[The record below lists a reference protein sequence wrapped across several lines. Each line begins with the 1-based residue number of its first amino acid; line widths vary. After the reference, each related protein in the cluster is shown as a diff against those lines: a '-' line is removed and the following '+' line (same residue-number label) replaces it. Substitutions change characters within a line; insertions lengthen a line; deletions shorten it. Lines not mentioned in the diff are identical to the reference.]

1 MSTDINTSTSNV
13 STSASSM
20 TLTKR
25 YGMIA
30 LFAVLA
36 LFMGAKLTGALVS
49 APAGNGASMHGMYTY
64 QTTTLGAPTG
74 VGVTGSATGSLTAT
88 WTNPGTTGAAITS
101 YTVTD
106 ATGNQTLC
114 TQTVVG
120 ALGAANSCTW
130 TPTSKYAGTIYVQSN
145 GTGVTSVSDG
155 TGATL
160 AVPSA
165 PTGTPTISYVTAG
178 NMTISYSSVSATL
191 PVTSYGVYTNN
202 VLVCTS
208 TTTSCTINLASN
220 ALAAGQNYTFSVVAI
235 NAAGNSVASSLSA
248 SAIAKNAPGAVTG
261 LSAAYNAAYGTVDV
275 SYTAPAS
282 NGGSALTYSY
292 YINGTTLV
300 TCGTASVTTAKCSI
314 ALTALPSPFNGAITV
329 IATNGTSANSYAD
342 GFTSV
347 ASSNAIFV
355 GAVPNVPASNSIAY
369 TNTSSGSYTG
379 FAATG
384 YDLLTATFATPSAG
398 AAVNGFTAQLYTCTS
413 ATVSTTTTCTASG
426 SPKFLASTATSTTFN
441 VAPGAIY
448 TVGITATNFAGSGPE
463 LKGLNGGSY
472 LSIAASVP
480 AIPVVSLVSAT
491 NNSITYSF
499 TAPASN
505 GSAISGYSV
514 QLLASGANSGTASLK
529 AAAGTYTI
537 SGLAA
542 GYTYD
547 VAVTAIN
554 NVGSGT
560 AGSLSGN
567 TGSVTLG
574 LAPSASAAVITY
586 NATGATISWTPQ
598 YIDANGDVAS
608 GLTYTVVDGGQVLCT
623 STTTSCTVTDT
634 QLKAQIARTS
644 SAGLNFYVYSTDTAG
659 VASNPTP
666 STTIALPNVVSA
678 VTTYSDAN
686 AAGNGAVNVA
696 WTAGASSNGTPAA
709 ASYTIVLTD
718 STKGTVT
725 TFTAAGTA
733 TSFLIPASAFS
744 ATSAAWNVQVI
755 ATAATGSAAAVASSN
770 ITAGAFAA
778 AGTGSTALSG
788 YASSPT
794 GVTGINDANGN
805 FIIIS
810 WTAGSSVTGNPVSK
824 YTATLTA
831 ASGNTYTCTSTTT
844 SCEIFGVPTNTSYS
858 ATVVA
863 NAPLGDSPAATAATI
878 KSTGLSAPATIVSAV
893 SNTAGT
899 SVTVTFTLPSTSP
912 SLISGYMVTL
922 TDGAG
927 NAGRA
932 LSGGQMTIFGGLLY
946 PEYYSCGAVLN
957 TISIPAYGYTGSL
970 DPAVFVPGAT
980 VNCSVTVPASATP
993 VTYTAKVTLIEAG
1006 AGFNPVTQK
1015 GVNVV
1020 SSATTTVTTKSAPSK
1035 MAAPVATVSSAT
1047 GKVTITF
1054 TPPTSANGTVTSYVI
1069 TATNTTSGSDA
1080 LAASSCTLPT
1090 GTLASQATIDNTA
1103 NTTTTHTITETIPAT
1118 GSAVF
1123 PVTCQYTGTLEGI
1136 TYTVTATN
1144 GTGTSIA
1151 SAASTSV
1158 TPSAPVMTTVSAAGS
1173 TSKGYTLG
1181 WTAVTGATSYTVTLT
1196 GGASPITYTGITATT
1211 YVVPA
1216 SALASGNS
1224 YTVSVA
1230 PVNAYGTGAATVAT
1244 VVTTVA
1250 TPSFVYYTDSATA
1263 PTTVTLLITNGET
1276 TKLPITYNVFATI
1289 SGVPTQIGTNVSS
1302 PFTFAYATGEGIAN
1316 ITVYGVTAAGASAG
1330 ATSSTTVVGAKVP
1343 GTPAFVS
1350 SSSTSTTAT
1359 VTWTNATPTATSGS
1373 PVNTAA
1379 TATLTSSTGTVIAC
1393 PTTPSS
1399 TANGSGTC
1407 TWTGLTSNTI
1417 YTFSVTNT
1425 DVAGSS
1431 VTPLLGNVV
1440 TTTSVP
1446 GAPTITA
1453 VAASPNGY
1461 DAAGYSYEYINI
1473 TWAAPTNV
1481 GGSPI
1486 TGYLVSV
1493 TTGGTPK
1500 YCSTVL
1506 TATSTTCS
1514 ISVTNGAT
1522 YTYSVQ
1528 AMNAGGLGTAATTL
1542 SGSGTDYVAA
1552 KSTVVVPAASDVPA
1566 TPVAFTS
1573 VLSGISAIN
1582 YNSYGSITTY
1592 FTPGAANASAVTSFT
1607 CYAKSAGYT
1616 TVSATVPYVAGQTA
1630 PYSCTL
1636 TGLSNVAYT
1645 VTVVADNPYGDAY
1658 ATPSTALA
1666 VGTTS
1671 KWVANAHVNFGG
1683 ASVVGGTISV
1693 QWIAPTPFPGT
1704 VNATAVTGYT
1714 ATATDAAGN
1723 TFTCTGAA
1731 TDTLCTIKGLANNT
1745 TYSVTVVATFA
1756 AGASTSYETVAI
1768 KTLAGSAPSA
1778 PAVTGVVSTA
1788 TGLSVTWTAPT
1799 TVGSGQLVGYWV
1811 VATDSL
1817 TLQQSTCPYNA
1828 TYGVILAPAVTCTI
1842 NGLVHDDAYTIS
1854 VTAITLDGAGNKQL
1868 SAAGT
1873 KAAVFTAV
1881 APEPVIATFS
1891 AVTAKQKSVSALSA
1905 NAKSALNNLISVMND
1920 GANVTVTGYGTTKG
1934 IALARANA
1942 AASYLFNNGAA
1953 VHVTVKTVIS
1963 KTVKTAL
1970 VTVTK
1975 N

>member
-74 VGVTGSATGSLTAT
+74 VAVTGSATGSLTAT

-106 ATGNQTLC
+106 ASGNSTLC

-120 ALGAANSCTW
+120 ALGASNSCTW
-130 TPTSKYAGTIYVQSN
+130 TPTAKYAGTIYVQSN

-155 TGATL
+155 TGVAL

-178 NMTISYSSVSATL
+178 NMTITYSSVSATL

-208 TTTSCTINLASN
+208 ATTSCTINLASN
-220 ALAAGQNYTFSVVAI
+220 ALTAGQNYTFSVVAI
-235 NAAGNSVASSLSA
+235 NAAGNSVASALSA

-300 TCGTASVTTAKCSI
+300 TCGTASVTTAKCSV

-329 IATNGTSANSYAD
+329 IATNGTSGNSYAD

-347 ASSNAIFV
+347 ASSNVIFV

-369 TNTSSGSYTG
+369 TDSASGTYTG

-398 AAVNGFTAQLYTCTS
+398 AAVNGYTAQLYTCTS

-426 SPKFLASTATSTTFN
+426 SPKFLASTANSTTFN

-463 LKGLNGGSY
+463 LKGLNGGGY

-514 QLLASGANSGTASLK
+514 QLLASGSNSGSASLK

-547 VAVTAIN
+547 VAVKAIN
-554 NVGSGT
+554 NVGTGA

-574 LAPSASAAVITY
+574 LAPSATAAVITY

-644 SAGLNFYVYSTDTAG
+644 SAGLNFYVYSTDAAG

-666 STTIALPNVVSA
+666 STTISLPNVVSA

-696 WTAGASSNGTPAA
+696 WTAGASGTGTPAA

-755 ATAATGSAAAVASSN
+755 ATAATGSAAAVASGN
-770 ITAGAFAA
+770 ITAGAFAP
-778 AGTGSTALSG
+778 AGTGTTALSG

-810 WTAGSSVTGNPVSK
+810 WTAGSAVTGNPVSK

-863 NAPLGDSPAATAATI
+863 NAPLGDSLAATAATV

-932 LSGGQMTIFGGLLY
+932 LSGGQMAIFGAAFY
-946 PEYYSCGAVLN
+946 PEYYSCGDSLTALGLGG
-957 TISIPAYGYTGSL
+957 SSTG
-970 DPAVFVPGAT
+970 FVGGAT
-980 VNCSVTVPASATP
+980 LSCSVTVPLSATP

-1015 GVNVV
+1015 GVNAVA
-1020 SSATTTVTTKSAPSK
+1020 SATATVTTKSAPSK

-1181 WTAVTGATSYTVTLT
+1181 WTAVAGATSYTVTLT

-1211 YVVPA
+1211 YGVPA

-1244 VVTTVA
+1244 AVTTVA

-1263 PTTVTLLITNGET
+1263 PTTVTLLITNGEA

-1302 PFTFAYATGEGIAN
+1302 PFTFAYATGMGIAN

-1359 VTWTNATPTATSGS
+1359 VTWTNASPTATSGS

-1379 TATLTSSTGTVIAC
+1379 TATLTSSTGAVIAC
-1393 PTTPSS
+1393 PTTPSP
-1399 TANGSGTC
+1399 TAAGSGTC

-1417 YTFSVTNT
+1417 YTFSVTNS

-1461 DAAGYSYEYINI
+1461 DAAGYAYEYINI
-1473 TWAAPTNV
+1473 TWAAPTTV

-1500 YCSTVL
+1500 FCATVL

-1514 ISVTNGAT
+1514 ISVTGTNGST

-1542 SGSGTDYVAA
+1542 SGSGTDYVSA

-1636 TGLSNVAYT
+1636 TGLSNVVYA
-1645 VTVVADNPYGDAY
+1645 VTVVAKNPYADAS
-1658 ATPSTALA
+1658 ATTSTALA
-1666 VGTTS
+1666 AGSTS

-1693 QWIAPTPFPGT
+1693 QWIAPTPYPGT
-1704 VNATAVTGYT
+1704 ANATAVTSYT
-1714 ATATDAAGN
+1714 ATATDDAGN
-1723 TFTCTGAA
+1723 SFTCAGAA

-1756 AGASTSYETVAI
+1756 AGVSTSYETVAI

-1788 TGLSVTWTAPT
+1788 TGLSVTWAAPT

-1811 VATDSL
+1811 VATNSL
-1817 TLQQSTCPYNA
+1817 NLQQSTCPYNA
-1828 TYGVILAPAVTCTI
+1828 TYGVILSPAVTCTI
-1842 NGLVHDDAYTIS
+1842 TGLVHDDAYTIS
-1854 VTAITLDGAGNKQL
+1854 VTAITMDGAGNKQL

-1920 GANVTVTGYGTTKG
+1920 GASVTVAGYGTTKA

-1942 AASYLFNNGAA
+1942 AANYLFNNGAA

-1970 VTVTK
+1970 VTVTR